1 MVFPV
6 FSVAV
11 SVLFRYNALK
21 KRRTAELFPVRPGRN
36 RFKKAAIT
44 EEEEFSMVQKFLD
57 MVRNDPKAKELV
69 KALPAPK
76 SDAEAVE
83 GYVKLAKDLGFDLT
97 FDEIKAGLKGMEQA
111 QKAQSEKVS
120 LGDAD
125 LESVAGGAN
134 EGCDD
139 THTDGEWCWF
149 TDSCSYII
157 TYYGSDQNSQTI
169 KEECF
174 STVDKTWTT
183 PLPEN
188 KMPGSDVEPTICDN
202 IYYKK
207 WD

>member
-1 MVFPV
+1 
-6 FSVAV
+6 
-11 SVLFRYNALK
+11 
-21 KRRTAELFPVRPGRN
+21 
-36 RFKKAAIT
+36 
-44 EEEEFSMVQKFLD
+44 MVQKFLD

-134 EGCDD
+134 DGCDD

-149 TDSCSYII
+149 TDSCSYLI
-157 TYYGSDQNSQTI
+157 TFYDGTSNQAMPITEEK
-169 KEECF
+169 KEEQSETEFDC
-174 STVDKTWTT
+174 SVSQRNYDLTGCYLTSGD
-183 PLPEN
+183 L
-188 KMPGSDVEPTICDN
+188 
-202 IYYKK
+202 
-207 WD
+207 